1 MMVAML
7 ERPKDLKQ
15 ERRDGEEIVAG
26 GLVGKILF
34 DAPATANSPEARP
47 ETNKLLLCVS
57 SVVAPHGED
66 RCTQLGI
73 RLNP

>member
-1 MMVAML
+1 MVAML

-34 DAPATANSPEARP
+34 DAPACHS
-47 ETNKLLLCVS
+47 KLS
-57 SVVAPHGED
+57 RSK
-66 RCTQLGI
+66 T
-73 RLNP
+73 